1 MNTARYT
8 ISYRNGMP
16 MKKELTAKKHVSPRQ
31 SIVITKI
38 GLRLTFHHLNVF
50 LSLERA
56 ITATIIIA
64 IRTLKLAITATI
76 IIAIRTLK
84 LVEDDTNNQTIARV
98 GK

>member
-1 MNTARYT
+1 
-8 ISYRNGMP
+8 MP

-50 LSLERA
+50 LNLER
-56 ITATIIIA
+56 
-64 IRTLKLAITATI
+64 AITATI